1 MLHPLRIQREE
12 LADLKS
18 LYLNVPPLQTGF
30 EETEKGANP
39 LKWYTLLGGI
49 ILISL
54 AAGAAQGEGTGQV
67 EVSW

>member
-12 LADLKS
+12 VADLNS
-18 LYLNVPPLQTGF
+18 LYLNAPPRKANF
-30 EETEKGANP
+30 EETEKTGNS

-54 AAGAAQGEGTGQV
+54 AAGAAQGEGTSQV
-67 EVSW
+67 EVAW